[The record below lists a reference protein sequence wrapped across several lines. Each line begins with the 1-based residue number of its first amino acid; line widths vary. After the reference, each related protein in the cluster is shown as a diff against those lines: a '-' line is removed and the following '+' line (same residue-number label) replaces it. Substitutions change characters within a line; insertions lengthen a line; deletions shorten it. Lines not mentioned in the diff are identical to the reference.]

1 MWLETEGLKGEMN
14 MAKTFTIKLETAG
27 SIRQAAWITVT
38 PGKSITLGEVISTY
52 SVEIPIPHLRE
63 RTFEVGDKA
72 EYDSYNLSY
81 FGPIKSITKKNV
93 IIKDTSGKNRRLPHA
108 TFHWRNINF
117 DVAKKSAENSDTM
130 MYI

>member
-1 MWLETEGLKGEMN
+1 
-14 MAKTFTIKLETAG
+14 MAKTFTLKLKTTN
-27 SIRQAAWITVT
+27 SILLDAWVTVT
-38 PGKSITLGEVISTY
+38 PGESITLGDIIATHSE
-52 SVEIPIPHLRE
+52 EIPIPHLRE
-63 RTFEVGDKA
+63 RTFQIGDKA

-108 TFHWRNINF
+108 AFHWRNINF
-117 DVAKKSAENSDTM
+117 DIAKKSAENSNTM